1 MRYKIT
7 KKILMFWCLFVA
19 IGAIYGSICMFI
31 DPTGKILS
39 MEGLLPYFNVLPF
52 SDILFQN
59 YIFPGISL
67 LIINGLTNLVAIYFL
82 IKDKKI
88 GTILGATFGGTLMF
102 WIIIQ
107 FIILPQNAMSI
118 IFFIVGFIQLIT
130 GYMAYVFYMQEH
142 FIFDIKDYKNIETN
156 KNTIVI
162 YFSRMGYTKKVA
174 YEEADKLGAD
184 IYEIKTIEKTNGT
197 LGFWWAGRYGMH
209 RWNMKIE
216 NINLDLKKYSNIVIV
231 SPIWVFSISAPIREF
246 CYKYKND
253 INNVQ
258 YIFTHFMNAT
268 FENTANE
275 VDKILNKKRTHFK
288 SICIRFGKIKKIYEE
303 KEQGRKN

>member
-7 KKILMFWCLFVA
+7 KNFLMFWCLFVA

-31 DPTGKILS
+31 DSTGKILS

-52 SDILFQN
+52 SNILFQN

-88 GTILGATFGGTLMF
+88 GTILGATFGVTLML

-107 FIILPQNAMSI
+107 FIILPKNAMSI

-130 GYMAYVFYMQEH
+130 GYMACVFYMQEH
-142 FIFDIKDYKNIETN
+142 FIFDINDYKNIGKN
-156 KNTIVI
+156 KDTIVI
-162 YFSRMGYTKKVA
+162 YFSRMGYTRKVA
-174 YEEADKLGAD
+174 YEEANKLGAD
-184 IYEIKTIEKTNGT
+184 IYEIKTLEKTSGT
-197 LGFWWAGRYGMH
+197 LGFWWSGRYGMH
-209 RWNMKIE
+209 RWNMKIKDI
-216 NINLDLKKYSNIVIV
+216 NIDLKKYSNIIIV
-231 SPIWVFSISAPIREF
+231 SPIWVFSISAPIRDF

-258 YIFTHFMNAT
+258 YIFTHFMNTT

-288 SICIRFGKIKKIYEE
+288 SICIRFGETRKIYEE
-303 KEQGRKN
+303 SQQ